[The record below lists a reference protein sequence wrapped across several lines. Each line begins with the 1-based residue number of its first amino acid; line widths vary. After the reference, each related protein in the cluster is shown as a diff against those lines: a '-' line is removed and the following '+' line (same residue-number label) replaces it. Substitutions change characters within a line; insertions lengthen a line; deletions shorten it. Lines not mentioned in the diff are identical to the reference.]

1 MNNLKIGTRLG
12 IGFAVPL
19 LLMVIIAVI
28 SYTRL
33 ATLGNEVQDMAHDKF
48 PKVVMANELVGSINL
63 IARQLRNAYIVPD
76 AAEKKR
82 ALDTVD
88 EQRRVIDGL
97 LQKLEAS
104 IRTDAGKEKLRAIMA
119 GRTAYRAQQDVA
131 IRLIQQGEIGRAHV

>member
-63 IARQLRNAYIVPD
+63 IARQLRNAYIIPD
-76 AAEKKR
+76 AAEKTR
-82 ALDTVD
+82 ALDA
-88 EQRRVIDGL
+88 IDGQGDIFSHGRVL
-97 LQKLEAS
+97 VAS
-104 IRTDAGKEKLRAIMA
+104 
-119 GRTAYRAQQDVA
+119 V
-131 IRLIQQGEIGRAHV
+131 